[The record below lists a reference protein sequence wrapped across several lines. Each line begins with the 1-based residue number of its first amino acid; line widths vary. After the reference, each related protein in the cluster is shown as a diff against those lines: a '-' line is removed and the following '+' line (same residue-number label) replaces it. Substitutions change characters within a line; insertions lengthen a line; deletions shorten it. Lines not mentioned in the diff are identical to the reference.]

1 MKDNRDILKAFIH
14 SIITLVLLYVLLNA
28 NISFMND
35 ILKFIVA
42 IYLLVVFMFHITF
55 IFARCLNLRTLF
67 KGRIGNGVSIFEET
81 YVKLGFAIFLLP
93 LILIVES
100 LIPES
105 YG

>member
-1 MKDNRDILKAFIH
+1 MKDNRDILKAFIY
-14 SIITLVLLYVLLNA
+14 SLITLVLLYVLLNA

-67 KGRIGNGVSIFEET
+67 KGRIGNGASIFEEI

-105 YG
+105 YD

>member
-14 SIITLVLLYVLLNA
+14 SLITLVLLYVLLNA

-55 IFARCLNLRTLF
+55 IFARCLDLRTLF
-67 KGRIGNGVSIFEET
+67 KGRIGNGASIFEET
-81 YVKLGFAIFLLP
+81 YVKLGFTVFLLP
-93 LILIVES
+93 LVLIVES

-105 YG
+105 YD

>member
-14 SIITLVLLYVLLNA
+14 SLITLVLLYVLLNA

-35 ILKFIVA
+35 IVKFVIV

-55 IFARCLNLRTLF
+55 IFTRCLNLRTLF
-67 KGRIGNGVSIFEET
+67 KGRIGNGASIFEET

-93 LILIVES
+93 LILMVES

-105 YG
+105 YD

>member
-1 MKDNRDILKAFIH
+1 MKDNRDILKTFIH
-14 SIITLVLLYVLLNA
+14 SLITLVLLYVLLNA

-35 ILKFIVA
+35 ILKFVIA

-67 KGRIGNGVSIFEET
+67 KGRIGNGASIFEET
-81 YVKLGFAIFLLP
+81 YVKLGFIVFLLP
-93 LILIVES
+93 LVLIVES

-105 YG
+105 YD

>member
-14 SIITLVLLYVLLNA
+14 SLITLVLLYVLLNA
-28 NISFMND
+28 NICFMND

-42 IYLLVVFMFHITF
+42 IYLLIVFMLHITF
-55 IFARCLNLRTLF
+55 IFTRCLNLRTLF
-67 KGRIGNGVSIFEET
+67 KGRIGNGAIIFEET

-105 YG
+105 YD

>member
-1 MKDNRDILKAFIH
+1 MKDNRDILKAFIR
-14 SIITLVLLYVLLNA
+14 SLITLVLLYVLLNA
-28 NISFMND
+28 NISFMNN

-67 KGRIGNGVSIFEET
+67 KGRIGNGAIIFEET

-105 YG
+105 YD

>member
-14 SIITLVLLYVLLNA
+14 SLITLVLLYVLLNA

-35 ILKFIVA
+35 IVKFVIV

-55 IFARCLNLRTLF
+55 IFTRCLNLRTLF
-67 KGRIGNGVSIFEET
+67 KGRIGNGASIFEET

-105 YG
+105 YD

>member
-1 MKDNRDILKAFIH
+1 MKDNRDILKAFIY
-14 SIITLVLLYVLLNA
+14 SLITLVLLYVLLNA

-42 IYLLVVFMFHITF
+42 IYLLVIFMFHITF

-67 KGRIGNGVSIFEET
+67 KGRIGNGAIIFEET

-105 YG
+105 YD

>member
-14 SIITLVLLYVLLNA
+14 SLITLVLLYVLLNA

-42 IYLLVVFMFHITF
+42 IYLLVVFMFYITF
-55 IFARCLNLRTLF
+55 IFTRCLNLRTLF
-67 KGRIGNGVSIFEET
+67 KGRIGNGASIFEET
-81 YVKLGFAIFLLP
+81 YVKLGFTVFLLP
-93 LILIVES
+93 LVLIVES

-105 YG
+105 YD

>member
-1 MKDNRDILKAFIH
+1 MKDNKDILKAFIH
-14 SIITLVLLYVLLNA
+14 SMITLVLLCVLLNV
-28 NISFMND
+28 NISLIND
-35 ILKFIVA
+35 IVKFVIA

-67 KGRIGNGVSIFEET
+67 KGRIGNGVIIFEET

-100 LIPES
+100 LIPGS
-105 YG
+105 YD

>member
-1 MKDNRDILKAFIH
+1 MKDNNDILKAFIH
-14 SIITLVLLYVLLNA
+14 SMITLVLLCVLLNV
-28 NISFMND
+28 NISLIND
-35 ILKFIVA
+35 IVKFVIA

-67 KGRIGNGVSIFEET
+67 KGRIGNGASIFEET

-105 YG
+105 YD